1 MTVAAVALLL
11 SCSKDEP
18 SRPVVQQAARPAD
31 VSVTVRFSL
40 PGSRVG
46 DPGTGHSESDGDWQR
61 LAFYF
66 VYDNGRVYTH
76 IVERDDFYESC
87 VFTVDEGVARIYA
100 AAFPERHQTITAAQS
115 ADQVRNMVTTDAMS
129 AVPTNVDDRKD
140 YMLSFFSGVSGKL
153 TIEAEAENQVSLVLN
168 RLVAKV
174 DVQWDVQPGIDGGS
188 FVDAAMSAITFR
200 GYSAG
205 YVFPTR
211 ADATRSWAIADL
223 ATIDGTVSARN
234 GRSYFYSFPGDG
246 CGFEFDVTYDDADG
260 RTPQAYN
267 ATFDAAINAD
277 EWHKVNISVRGMDV
291 VGTADPVD
299 LTLRQ

>member
-1 MTVAAVALLL
+1 MTVAAVALML
-11 SCSKDEP
+11 SCNKDEP
-18 SRPVVQQAARPAD
+18 SQPVVQQAARPAD

-46 DPGTGHSESDGDWQR
+46 DPGTGHSESDGDWHT

-76 IVERDDFYESC
+76 TIRHDDFYGSC
-87 VFTVDEGVARIYA
+87 VFTVDEGVATVYA
-100 AAFPERHQTITAAQS
+100 AAFPERHQAITAALS
-115 ADQVRNMVTTDAMS
+115 ADQVRNMVTTDAM
-129 AVPTNVDDRKD
+129 AAEPTNVDDRKD

-153 TIEAEAENQVSLVLN
+153 TIDAEKKNEVSLVLH

-174 DVQWDVQPGIDGGS
+174 DVQWDVQPGIDEGS
-188 FVDAAMSAITFR
+188 FVEAAMSAITFK

-211 ADATRSWAIADL
+211 ADAMRTWAVTDL
-223 ATIDGTVSARN
+223 ATVDGTVSARN

-246 CGFEFDVTYDDADG
+246 CGFEFDVTYDNADG

-267 ATFDAAINAD
+267 ATFDDAINAD
-277 EWHKVNISVRGMDV
+277 EWHKVNISVRGMNVSSD
-291 VGTADPVD
+291 ASPVAI
-299 LTLRQ
+299 TLEQ